1 MLRRPS
7 VLLDRRAS
15 CLERSGADGGTTL
28 IASTS
33 LHTRA
38 SMAHIHLPPGWQG
51 REQDAPDRSTYE
63 NRRTFIK
70 RLGMGTVGLAA
81 GTSLGCTTDGGR
93 SAANDPSGPLDTIPA
108 NAPREG
114 YPAARNNAYPVPER
128 ETSSRLITS
137 SYNNYYEFKHQGDL
151 KKVWPLTGQ
160 YEPFPMTLAV
170 GGLVEEEQ
178 TLDVAPL
185 IRFME
190 LEERLYRFRC
200 VEAWSL
206 TVPWTGFPL
215 RDLIDRCK
223 PLSKATHVRFFSVNR
238 PKEMPAATGG
248 YYEFPYYEGLRMDEA
263 VNELA
268 FVATGVY
275 GEPLPK
281 QNGSPLRLVLP
292 WKYGYKNAKAIDRI
306 AFVDEEPPTFWND
319 EAPSEYGF
327 LSNVNPNVP
336 HPRWSQ
342 AQEEFLVDEDTKRE
356 VDTQIFNGYDEW
368 VADLYPDEP
377 RFPTQPMAR

>member
-1 MLRRPS
+1 
-7 VLLDRRAS
+7 
-15 CLERSGADGGTTL
+15 
-28 IASTS
+28 
-33 LHTRA
+33 
-38 SMAHIHLPPGWQG
+38 
-51 REQDAPDRSTYE
+51 
-63 NRRTFIK
+63 
-70 RLGMGTVGLAA
+70 
-81 GTSLGCTTDGGR
+81 
-93 SAANDPSGPLDTIPA
+93 
-108 NAPREG
+108 
-114 YPAARNNAYPVPER
+114 VPER
-128 ETSSRLITS
+128 ETSSRLIVS

-151 KKVWPLTGQ
+151 KEVWPLTGA
-160 YEPFPMTLAV
+160 YEPFPMTISV
-170 GGLVEEEQ
+170 GGLVENEQ
-178 TLDVAPL
+178 TLDVAQL
-185 IRFME
+185 MRSMD

-215 RDLIDRCK
+215 RDLIARCQ
-223 PLSKATHVRFFSVNR
+223 PLSRATHVRFFSVNR
-238 PKEMPAATGG
+238 PDQMPAATGG
-248 YYEFPYYEGLRMDEA
+248 WYEFPYYEGLRMDEA
-263 VNELA
+263 THTLA

-306 AFVDEEPPTFWND
+306 EFVDREPPTFWND

-342 AQEEFLVDEDTKRE
+342 ATEEFLVDEDTKRE

-377 RFPTQPMAR
+377 RSPTEPMAR